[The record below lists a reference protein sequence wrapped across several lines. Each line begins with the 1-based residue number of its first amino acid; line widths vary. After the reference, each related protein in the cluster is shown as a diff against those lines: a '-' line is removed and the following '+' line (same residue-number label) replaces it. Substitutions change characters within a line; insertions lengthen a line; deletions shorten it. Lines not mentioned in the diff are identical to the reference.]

1 MKLCYQSA
9 DLSSAFYKTSSES
22 SSSRETPYLPD
33 PYILSIPIRLFLT
46 FPLGVGDFAL
56 YRNVIS
62 LTKPLVHSRHSNDYS
77 NASSSCI
84 IVIFKS
90 AFGTVLSQQG
100 HFPSNR
106 MGMTPDIYLIG
117 TEWLDKA
124 TLSSA
129 RYPHLLQK
137 KKAHYCNNAIKSC
150 HYHQSCPVF
159 IPSCPIVPQQGEVRL

>member
-137 KKAHYCNNAIKSC
+137 KRHTTAIM
-150 HYHQSCPVF
+150 Q
-159 IPSCPIVPQQGEVRL
+159 